1 MKKQTSKHKTKTR
14 KQIFPICL
22 HQCITANHGRTLRW
36 VENGTAFTI
45 LNIEL
50 FAREILPN
58 NFNMSLNKFA
68 HLLSIHEFKRSST
81 EATVNTEDGAQKIK
95 IYTFHRALFSKDAR
109 PSDLMLI
116 KPDKNYCKHK
126 MLLVMVMYILQRVL
140 TRCFFLC
147 SFKLYLPL
155 DTRMKN
161 ALVQTRNNIR
171 TLKSQMELSQR
182 ACIKFVSRI
191 KEQLRVKVS
200 VERIIKFERMIQ
212 DDENILEYDNNEIET
227 GDSSSSEAPV
237 SDSFRGK

>member
-1 MKKQTSKHKTKTR
+1 MKKQTSKHKTETR

-81 EATVNTEDGAQKIK
+81 ETTVNTEDGAQKIK

-126 MLLVMVMYILQRVL
+126 MLLVMYILQRIL
-140 TRCFFLC
+140 THCFFLC

-161 ALVQTRNNIR
+161 ALVQTRQNIR
-171 TLKSQMELSQR
+171 TLKSQMENSQR
-182 ACIKFVSRI
+182 ECITFVGRI

-212 DDENILEYDNNEIET
+212 DDENNLEYDNNEIET
-227 GDSSSSEAPV
+227 GGSSSSEAPV

>member
-1 MKKQTSKHKTKTR
+1 
-14 KQIFPICL
+14 
-22 HQCITANHGRTLRW
+22 
-36 VENGTAFTI
+36 
-45 LNIEL
+45 
-50 FAREILPN
+50 
-58 NFNMSLNKFA
+58 
-68 HLLSIHEFKRSST
+68 
-81 EATVNTEDGAQKIK
+81 
-95 IYTFHRALFSKDAR
+95 
-109 PSDLMLI
+109 
-116 KPDKNYCKHK
+116 
-126 MLLVMVMYILQRVL
+126 
-140 TRCFFLC
+140 
-147 SFKLYLPL
+147 
-155 DTRMKN
+155 MKN